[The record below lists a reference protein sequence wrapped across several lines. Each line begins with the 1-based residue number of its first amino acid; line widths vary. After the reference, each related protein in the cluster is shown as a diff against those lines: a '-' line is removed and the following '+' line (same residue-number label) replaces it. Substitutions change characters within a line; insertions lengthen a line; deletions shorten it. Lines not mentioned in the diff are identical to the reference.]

1 GSRRHPG
8 ARPQDARQPPRD
20 DRAWP
25 RWTRRDHHHRPD
37 PRRRAQARL
46 HPRVHGRA
54 RPVRPGPRADRGDP
68 GEGWRGVE
76 GAHRGGARER
86 AGAGARYRGAQCR
99 GCALRVRRGGEPLG
113 RRRVRSRHARERSR
127 PRQARPPGAVL
138 ALVRKGG
145 LMSDVMRRIIEA
157 KRREVEAARA
167 AVALSDMQAR
177 AERADPPRG
186 FEAALRQRVSEGRP
200 AVIAEIK
207 RASPSRGLI
216 RADFNP
222 VRIARSYET
231 HGAACLSVLTDRE
244 FFGGSPDD
252 LQAARSAC
260 TLPVL
265 RKDFMIDPYQ
275 VHEARSWGADCIL
288 LIVDAAPDEE
298 LDRLAR
304 LAQELGM
311 DVLVEC
317 HDAAQL
323 ERALRL
329 PTRLVGINNRDLRT
343 FETRIETTLE
353 LRSRVPDDRLVVAE
367 SGISRGADVARL
379 RAFGV

>member
-1 GSRRHPG
+1 
-8 ARPQDARQPPRD
+8 
-20 DRAWP
+20 
-25 RWTRRDHHHRPD
+25 
-37 PRRRAQARL
+37 
-46 HPRVHGRA
+46 
-54 RPVRPGPRADRGDP
+54 
-68 GEGWRGVE
+68 
-76 GAHRGGARER
+76 
-86 AGAGARYRGAQCR
+86 
-99 GCALRVRRGGEPLG
+99 
-113 RRRVRSRHARERSR
+113 
-127 PRQARPPGAVL
+127 
-138 ALVRKGG
+138 
-145 LMSDVMRRIIEA
+145 MSDVMRRIIEA

-167 AVALSDMQAR
+167 AVALADLQRR

-186 FEAALRQRVSEGRP
+186 FEAALRRRVADGRP

-222 VRIARSYET
+222 VRIARSYESN
-231 HGAACLSVLTDRE
+231 GAACLSVLTDRE
-244 FFGGSPDD
+244 FFGGSPED

-265 RKDFMIDPYQ
+265 RKDFMIDAYQ

-304 LAQELGM
+304 LARELGM

-329 PTRLVGINNRDLRT
+329 PAHLIGINNRDLRT

-353 LRSRVPDDRLVVAE
+353 LRSRVPGDRLVVAE
-367 SGISRGADVARL
+367 SGISQAADVERL
-379 RAFGV
+379 RASGVSAYLVGSAFMEADDPGERLATLFSGG